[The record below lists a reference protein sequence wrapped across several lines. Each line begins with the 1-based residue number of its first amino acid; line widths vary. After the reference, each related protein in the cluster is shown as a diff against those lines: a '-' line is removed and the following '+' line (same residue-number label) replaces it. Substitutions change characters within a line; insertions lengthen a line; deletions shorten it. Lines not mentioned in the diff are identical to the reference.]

1 MLKTNFID
9 MLNDTLFENR
19 ARRLGAFTDLRDGAG
34 IVDMDIMNASANRFR
49 IALVALT
56 VGASVVGKILGSR
69 NR

>member
-9 MLNDTLFENR
+9 TLNDTIFENR
-19 ARRLGAFTDLRDGAG
+19 ARRLGAFTDLGNGAG

-69 NR
+69 NK

>member
-1 MLKTNFID
+1 MLKTNLFDTI
-9 MLNDTLFENR
+9 NDTLFENR

-34 IVDMDIMNASANRFR
+34 LVDMNIMNASANRFR

-69 NR
+69 SK